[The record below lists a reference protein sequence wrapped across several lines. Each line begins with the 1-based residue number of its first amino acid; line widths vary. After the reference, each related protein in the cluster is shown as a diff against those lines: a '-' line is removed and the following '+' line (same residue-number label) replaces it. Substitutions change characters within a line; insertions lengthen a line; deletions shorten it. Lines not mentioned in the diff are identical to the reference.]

1 MPLCFVFYSSAEGLA
16 QDFISVIKKNA
27 SGRTGSNK
35 LRAMEKKETN
45 STEFVVKGTV
55 KDDKGYLEGVTVF
68 EKGTK
73 RDNYY

>member
-1 MPLCFVFYSSAEGLA
+1 
-16 QDFISVIKKNA
+16 
-27 SGRTGSNK
+27 
-35 LRAMEKKETN
+35 MEKKETN